1 MRYSRLFNP
10 LFSCSFIDPAEN
22 FDFNSFRSK
31 HKVSL
36 VSLKISPHALLLL
49 AWSTTHRRFAS
60 ETASL
65 LTIFLENAPKSG
77 SRSSFGFA
85 HLVSINW
92 SYVPFA
98 AVKQSG
104 SGPTVQSS
112 IFVSFFFST
121 GVVFVLFATFRRGLL
136 NVFFGEN
143 TASSSSSKFT
153 AAVCCRF
160 FLPCL
165 AGERRPRPP
174 FGVPTVLFF
183 RFIADSGGLFGKS
196 NALD

>member
-121 GVVFVLFATFRRGLL
+121 GAHPRKLFRRTRVLVV
-136 NVFFGEN
+136 NHTVK
-143 TASSSSSKFT
+143 SSIRTSLR
-153 AAVCCRF
+153 CRYK
-160 FLPCL
+160 LVL
-165 AGERRPRPP
+165 EARVKRVKERRCR
-174 FGVPTVLFF
+174 
-183 RFIADSGGLFGKS
+183 II
-196 NALD
+196 

>member
-104 SGPTVQSS
+104 PDRPSKVQSS
-112 IFVSFFFST
+112 YLSF
-121 GVVFVLFATFRRGLL
+121 LYRRGVRAFCNFSSWTL

-143 TASSSSSKFT
+143 TTSSSSSKFT

-160 FLPCL
+160 FYL
-165 AGERRPRPP
+165 ALQAREGRDRR
-174 FGVPTVLFF
+174 LEYQQFF
-183 RFIADSGGLFGKS
+183 SSVSLLTAAGLFGKS